1 MAALI
6 LTCISAELLEA
17 QDAPRRR
24 RATPEE
30 LGPAPE
36 RLRYK
41 PVPDA
46 EIPRILSSLAQRC
59 RDNFERISTWSATY
73 KCGDTKRIVDD
84 DQHTQARRYG
94 VDPDRPTESFVLRL
108 STIVSFEYDAETET
122 VLTDFYPKLAHV
134 QHMPSTDIIF
144 TQQVGGPGVPP
155 DEEGY
160 RVNHLKHQI
169 SLISPEQ
176 FLRFVP
182 ERTYGRFDLEPQ
194 GSNRKGKAA
203 FRAPPA
209 EGRGKTWQNVVD
221 PRDLFGTGRPMWE
234 LLEDAAAQA
243 EKRPEVTADFEKGA
257 VGLKLEHAAAEG
269 GDVYILRVRAAAG
282 ENLLNV
288 MCRIDT
294 RVACNATYVSVEP
307 EAAGVEQSWQWEFE
321 NVDGIWLPSLAHTSR
336 SLPAEDIGLFSRTLR
351 LETVAVNEPIAV
363 EDPYR
368 RLGLS
373 DGDRVVDL
381 IEGKVFVYAGGEL
394 GEPMSGIAPAKGN
407 SAPEGRTWL
416 LAINILALLAIG
428 VVFVLKKRR
437 RPFSSNDA

>member
-134 QHMPSTDIIF
+134 QHMPSADIIF

-209 EGRGKTWQNVVD
+209 EGRGR
-221 PRDLFGTGRPMWE
+221 PGRT
-234 LLEDAAAQA
+234 LLIRAICSA
-243 EKRPEVTADFEKGA
+243 R
-257 VGLKLEHAAAEG
+257 
-269 GDVYILRVRAAAG
+269 GDQCG
-282 ENLLNV
+282 
-288 MCRIDT
+288 
-294 RVACNATYVSVEP
+294 S
-307 EAAGVEQSWQWEFE
+307 
-321 NVDGIWLPSLAHTSR
+321 
-336 SLPAEDIGLFSRTLR
+336 FSRMRPPRLR
-351 LETVAVNEPIAV
+351 SV
-363 EDPYR
+363 R
-368 RLGLS
+368 R
-373 DGDRVVDL
+373 
-381 IEGKVFVYAGGEL
+381 
-394 GEPMSGIAPAKGN
+394 
-407 SAPEGRTWL
+407 
-416 LAINILALLAIG
+416 
-428 VVFVLKKRR
+428 
-437 RPFSSNDA
+437 